1 MGAFVLTSENYY
13 SQEANKEYLSVS
25 QYKQFVGTYGR
36 RGCEFTAL
44 EELNGRWQQKKNS
57 GMMIGSYVDSYVEGT
72 LDKFK
77 QENPEI
83 FKKDGTLK
91 ADFTKAE
98 QVIARIERDP
108 FFMSTLAGEKQVI
121 MTGELFGA
129 KWKIK
134 IYRSGELEVVSIKD
148 RVARTELM
156 IEHIDAMLEVYK
168 KDCNRSPEG
177 QRRYRVIYWMYLS
190 EDESKTAEDIAEME
204 NVVVRTVFRDIKTAY
219 EELAVLFFGID
230 GVRFSEQ

>member
-1 MGAFVLTSENYY
+1 MEPENNARQLTPELEAIVRLASETAVESYRKELERQQEQDGKARRERHHRVVNSAKMLLKNYRRFKNMTV
-13 SQEANKEYLSVS
+13 SSV
-25 QYKQFVGTYGR
+25 YGKDTSTN
-36 RGCEFTAL
+36 ETLVELL
-44 EELNGRWQQKKNS
+44 ELMQG
-57 GMMIGSYVDSYVEGT
+57 
-72 LDKFK
+72 
-77 QENPEI
+77 
-83 FKKDGTLK
+83 
-91 ADFTKAE
+91 
-98 QVIARIERDP
+98 
-108 FFMSTLAGEKQVI
+108 
-121 MTGELFGA
+121 
-129 KWKIK
+129 

>member
-1 MGAFVLTSENYY
+1 MEPENNARQLTPELEAIVRLASETAVESYRKELERQQEQDGKARRERHHRVVNSAKMLLKNY
-13 SQEANKEYLSVS
+13 
-25 QYKQFVGTYGR
+25 R
-36 RGCEFTAL
+36 R
-44 EELNGRWQQKKNS
+44 
-57 GMMIGSYVDSYVEGT
+57 
-72 LDKFK
+72 
-77 QENPEI
+77 
-83 FKKDGTLK
+83 FKKMTVSSVYGKDTSTNETL
-91 ADFTKAE
+91 
-98 QVIARIERDP
+98 V
-108 FFMSTLAGEKQVI
+108 
-121 MTGELFGA
+121 ELLELMQG
-129 KWKIK
+129 

-190 EDESKTAEDIAEME
+190 EDESKTTEDIAEME

>member
-1 MGAFVLTSENYY
+1 MEPENNARQLTPELEAIVRLASETAVESYRKELERQREQDGKARRERHHRVVNSAKMLLKNY
-13 SQEANKEYLSVS
+13 
-25 QYKQFVGTYGR
+25 R
-36 RGCEFTAL
+36 R
-44 EELNGRWQQKKNS
+44 
-57 GMMIGSYVDSYVEGT
+57 
-72 LDKFK
+72 
-77 QENPEI
+77 
-83 FKKDGTLK
+83 FKKMTVSSVYGKDTSTNETL
-91 ADFTKAE
+91 
-98 QVIARIERDP
+98 V
-108 FFMSTLAGEKQVI
+108 
-121 MTGELFGA
+121 ELLELMQG
-129 KWKIK
+129 

>member
-1 MGAFVLTSENYY
+1 MEPENNARQLTPELEAIVRLASETAVESYRKELERQQEQDGKARRERHHRIVNSAKMLLKNY
-13 SQEANKEYLSVS
+13 
-25 QYKQFVGTYGR
+25 R
-36 RGCEFTAL
+36 R
-44 EELNGRWQQKKNS
+44 
-57 GMMIGSYVDSYVEGT
+57 
-72 LDKFK
+72 
-77 QENPEI
+77 
-83 FKKDGTLK
+83 FKKMTVSSVYGKDTSTNETL
-91 ADFTKAE
+91 
-98 QVIARIERDP
+98 V
-108 FFMSTLAGEKQVI
+108 
-121 MTGELFGA
+121 ELLELMQG
-129 KWKIK
+129 

>member
-1 MGAFVLTSENYY
+1 MEPETNDLKLTPELEAIVRLASETAVESYRKELERQQEQDGKARRERHHRVVNSAKMLLKNY
-13 SQEANKEYLSVS
+13 
-25 QYKQFVGTYGR
+25 R
-36 RGCEFTAL
+36 R
-44 EELNGRWQQKKNS
+44 
-57 GMMIGSYVDSYVEGT
+57 
-72 LDKFK
+72 
-77 QENPEI
+77 
-83 FKKDGTLK
+83 FKKMTVSSVYGKDTSTNETL
-91 ADFTKAE
+91 
-98 QVIARIERDP
+98 V
-108 FFMSTLAGEKQVI
+108 
-121 MTGELFGA
+121 ELLELMQG
-129 KWKIK
+129 

-177 QRRYRVIYWMYLS
+177 QRRYRVIYRMYLS

>member
-1 MGAFVLTSENYY
+1 MEPENNARQLTPELEAIVRLASETAVESYRKELERQQEQDGKARRERHHRVVNSAKMLLKNY
-13 SQEANKEYLSVS
+13 
-25 QYKQFVGTYGR
+25 R
-36 RGCEFTAL
+36 R
-44 EELNGRWQQKKNS
+44 
-57 GMMIGSYVDSYVEGT
+57 
-72 LDKFK
+72 
-77 QENPEI
+77 
-83 FKKDGTLK
+83 FKKMTVSSVYGKDTSANETL
-91 ADFTKAE
+91 
-98 QVIARIERDP
+98 V
-108 FFMSTLAGEKQVI
+108 
-121 MTGELFGA
+121 ELLELMQG
-129 KWKIK
+129 

>member
-1 MGAFVLTSENYY
+1 MEPETNDLKLTPELEAIVRLASETAIESYRKELERQQEQDGKAHRERHHRVVNSAKMLLKNY
-13 SQEANKEYLSVS
+13 
-25 QYKQFVGTYGR
+25 R
-36 RGCEFTAL
+36 R
-44 EELNGRWQQKKNS
+44 
-57 GMMIGSYVDSYVEGT
+57 
-72 LDKFK
+72 
-77 QENPEI
+77 
-83 FKKDGTLK
+83 FKKMTVSSVYGKDTSTNETL
-91 ADFTKAE
+91 
-98 QVIARIERDP
+98 V
-108 FFMSTLAGEKQVI
+108 
-121 MTGELFGA
+121 ELLELMQG
-129 KWKIK
+129 

>member
-1 MGAFVLTSENYY
+1 MEPENNARQLTPELEAIVRLASETAVESYRKELERQQEQDGKARRERHHRVVNSAKMLLKNY
-13 SQEANKEYLSVS
+13 
-25 QYKQFVGTYGR
+25 R
-36 RGCEFTAL
+36 R
-44 EELNGRWQQKKNS
+44 
-57 GMMIGSYVDSYVEGT
+57 
-72 LDKFK
+72 
-77 QENPEI
+77 
-83 FKKDGTLK
+83 FKKMTVSSVYGKDTSTNETL
-91 ADFTKAE
+91 
-98 QVIARIERDP
+98 V
-108 FFMSTLAGEKQVI
+108 
-121 MTGELFGA
+121 ELLELMQG
-129 KWKIK
+129 

-190 EDESKTAEDIAEME
+190 EDESKTAEDIAEIE

>member
-1 MGAFVLTSENYY
+1 MEPENNARQLTPELEAIVRLASETAVESYRKELERQQEQDGKARRERHHRVVNSAKMLLKNY
-13 SQEANKEYLSVS
+13 
-25 QYKQFVGTYGR
+25 R
-36 RGCEFTAL
+36 R
-44 EELNGRWQQKKNS
+44 
-57 GMMIGSYVDSYVEGT
+57 
-72 LDKFK
+72 
-77 QENPEI
+77 
-83 FKKDGTLK
+83 FKKMTVSSVYGKDTSTNETL
-91 ADFTKAE
+91 
-98 QVIARIERDP
+98 V
-108 FFMSTLAGEKQVI
+108 
-121 MTGELFGA
+121 ELLELMQG
-129 KWKIK
+129 

-168 KDCNRSPEG
+168 KDCNRSPES

>member
-1 MGAFVLTSENYY
+1 MEPETNDLKLTPELEAIVRLASETAVESYRKELERQQEQDGKARRERHHRVVNSAKMLLKNY
-13 SQEANKEYLSVS
+13 
-25 QYKQFVGTYGR
+25 R
-36 RGCEFTAL
+36 R
-44 EELNGRWQQKKNS
+44 
-57 GMMIGSYVDSYVEGT
+57 
-72 LDKFK
+72 
-77 QENPEI
+77 
-83 FKKDGTLK
+83 FKKMTVSSVYGKDTSTNETL
-91 ADFTKAE
+91 
-98 QVIARIERDP
+98 V
-108 FFMSTLAGEKQVI
+108 
-121 MTGELFGA
+121 ELLELMQE
-129 KWKIK
+129 

-219 EELAVLFFGID
+219 EELAVLVLRHRRSEVFLAIMSK
-230 GVRFSEQ
+230 RCHCNFS

>member
-1 MGAFVLTSENYY
+1 MEPENNARQLTPELEAIVRLASETAVESYRKELERQQEQDGKARRERHHRVVNSAKMLLKNY
-13 SQEANKEYLSVS
+13 
-25 QYKQFVGTYGR
+25 R
-36 RGCEFTAL
+36 R
-44 EELNGRWQQKKNS
+44 
-57 GMMIGSYVDSYVEGT
+57 
-72 LDKFK
+72 
-77 QENPEI
+77 
-83 FKKDGTLK
+83 FKKMTVSSVYGKDTSTNETL
-91 ADFTKAE
+91 
-98 QVIARIERDP
+98 V
-108 FFMSTLAGEKQVI
+108 
-121 MTGELFGA
+121 ELLELMQG
-129 KWKIK
+129 
-134 IYRSGELEVVSIKD
+134 IYRSGELEIVSIKD

>member
-1 MGAFVLTSENYY
+1 MEPENNARQLTPELEAIARLASETAVESYRKELERQQEQDGKARRERHHRVVNSAKMLLKNY
-13 SQEANKEYLSVS
+13 
-25 QYKQFVGTYGR
+25 R
-36 RGCEFTAL
+36 R
-44 EELNGRWQQKKNS
+44 
-57 GMMIGSYVDSYVEGT
+57 
-72 LDKFK
+72 
-77 QENPEI
+77 
-83 FKKDGTLK
+83 FKKMTVSSVYGKDTSTNETL
-91 ADFTKAE
+91 
-98 QVIARIERDP
+98 V
-108 FFMSTLAGEKQVI
+108 
-121 MTGELFGA
+121 ELLELMQG
-129 KWKIK
+129 

>member
-1 MGAFVLTSENYY
+1 MEPENNARQLTPELEAIVRLASETAVESYRKELERQQEQDGKARRERHHRVVNSAKMLLKNY
-13 SQEANKEYLSVS
+13 
-25 QYKQFVGTYGR
+25 R
-36 RGCEFTAL
+36 R
-44 EELNGRWQQKKNS
+44 
-57 GMMIGSYVDSYVEGT
+57 
-72 LDKFK
+72 
-77 QENPEI
+77 
-83 FKKDGTLK
+83 FKKMTVSSVYGKDTSTNETL
-91 ADFTKAE
+91 
-98 QVIARIERDP
+98 V
-108 FFMSTLAGEKQVI
+108 
-121 MTGELFGA
+121 ELLELMQG
-129 KWKIK
+129 
-134 IYRSGELEVVSIKD
+134 IYRSGELEIVSIKD

-168 KDCNRSPEG
+168 NDCNRSPEG

>member
-1 MGAFVLTSENYY
+1 MEPENNARQLTPELEAIVRLASETAVESYRKELERQQEQDGKARRERHHRVVNSAKMLLKNY
-13 SQEANKEYLSVS
+13 
-25 QYKQFVGTYGR
+25 R
-36 RGCEFTAL
+36 R
-44 EELNGRWQQKKNS
+44 
-57 GMMIGSYVDSYVEGT
+57 
-72 LDKFK
+72 
-77 QENPEI
+77 
-83 FKKDGTLK
+83 FKKMTVSSVYGKDTSTNETL
-91 ADFTKAE
+91 
-98 QVIARIERDP
+98 V
-108 FFMSTLAGEKQVI
+108 
-121 MTGELFGA
+121 ELLELMQG
-129 KWKIK
+129 

-177 QRRYRVIYWMYLS
+177 QRRYRVIYLMYLS

>member
-1 MGAFVLTSENYY
+1 MEPETDDLKLTPELEAIVRLASETAVESYRKELERQQEQDGKARRERHHRVVNSAKMLLKNY
-13 SQEANKEYLSVS
+13 
-25 QYKQFVGTYGR
+25 R
-36 RGCEFTAL
+36 R
-44 EELNGRWQQKKNS
+44 
-57 GMMIGSYVDSYVEGT
+57 
-72 LDKFK
+72 
-77 QENPEI
+77 
-83 FKKDGTLK
+83 FKKMTVSSVYGKDTSTNETL
-91 ADFTKAE
+91 
-98 QVIARIERDP
+98 V
-108 FFMSTLAGEKQVI
+108 
-121 MTGELFGA
+121 ELLELMQG
-129 KWKIK
+129 

>member
-1 MGAFVLTSENYY
+1 MEPETNDLKLTPELEAIVRLASETAVESYRKELERQQEQDGKARRERHHRVVNSAKMLLKNY
-13 SQEANKEYLSVS
+13 
-25 QYKQFVGTYGR
+25 R
-36 RGCEFTAL
+36 R
-44 EELNGRWQQKKNS
+44 
-57 GMMIGSYVDSYVEGT
+57 
-72 LDKFK
+72 
-77 QENPEI
+77 
-83 FKKDGTLK
+83 FKKMTVSSVYGKDTSTNETL
-91 ADFTKAE
+91 
-98 QVIARIERDP
+98 V
-108 FFMSTLAGEKQVI
+108 
-121 MTGELFGA
+121 ELLELMQG
-129 KWKIK
+129 

-190 EDESKTAEDIAEME
+190 EDESKSAEDIAEME

>member
-1 MGAFVLTSENYY
+1 MEPENNARQLTPELEAIVRLASETAVESYRKELERQQEQDGKARRERHHRVVNSAKMLLKNY
-13 SQEANKEYLSVS
+13 
-25 QYKQFVGTYGR
+25 R
-36 RGCEFTAL
+36 R
-44 EELNGRWQQKKNS
+44 
-57 GMMIGSYVDSYVEGT
+57 
-72 LDKFK
+72 
-77 QENPEI
+77 
-83 FKKDGTLK
+83 FKKMTVSSVYGKDTSTNETL
-91 ADFTKAE
+91 
-98 QVIARIERDP
+98 V
-108 FFMSTLAGEKQVI
+108 
-121 MTGELFGA
+121 ELLELMQG
-129 KWKIK
+129 

-177 QRRYRVIYWMYLS
+177 QRLYRVIYWMYLS

>member
-1 MGAFVLTSENYY
+1 MEPENNARQLTPELEAIVRLASETAVESYRKELERQQEQDGKARRERHHRVVNSAKMLLKNY
-13 SQEANKEYLSVS
+13 
-25 QYKQFVGTYGR
+25 R
-36 RGCEFTAL
+36 R
-44 EELNGRWQQKKNS
+44 
-57 GMMIGSYVDSYVEGT
+57 
-72 LDKFK
+72 
-77 QENPEI
+77 
-83 FKKDGTLK
+83 FKKMTVSSVYGKDTSTNETL
-91 ADFTKAE
+91 
-98 QVIARIERDP
+98 V
-108 FFMSTLAGEKQVI
+108 
-121 MTGELFGA
+121 ELLELMQG
-129 KWKIK
+129 

-190 EDESKTAEDIAEME
+190 EDESKTAENIAEME

>member
-1 MGAFVLTSENYY
+1 MEPENNARQLTPELEAIVRLASETAVESYRKELERQQEQDGKARRERHHRVVNSAKMLLKNY
-13 SQEANKEYLSVS
+13 
-25 QYKQFVGTYGR
+25 R
-36 RGCEFTAL
+36 R
-44 EELNGRWQQKKNS
+44 
-57 GMMIGSYVDSYVEGT
+57 
-72 LDKFK
+72 
-77 QENPEI
+77 
-83 FKKDGTLK
+83 FKKMTVSSVYGKDTSTNETL
-91 ADFTKAE
+91 
-98 QVIARIERDP
+98 V
-108 FFMSTLAGEKQVI
+108 
-121 MTGELFGA
+121 ELLELMQG
-129 KWKIK
+129 

-190 EDESKTAEDIAEME
+190 EDEYKTAEDIAEME

>member
-1 MGAFVLTSENYY
+1 MEPENNARQLTPELEAIVRLASETAVESYRKELERQQEQDGKARRERHHRVVNSAKMLLKNYRRFKNMTV
-13 SQEANKEYLSVS
+13 SSV
-25 QYKQFVGTYGR
+25 YGKDTSTN
-36 RGCEFTAL
+36 ETLVKLL
-44 EELNGRWQQKKNS
+44 ELMQG
-57 GMMIGSYVDSYVEGT
+57 
-72 LDKFK
+72 
-77 QENPEI
+77 
-83 FKKDGTLK
+83 
-91 ADFTKAE
+91 
-98 QVIARIERDP
+98 
-108 FFMSTLAGEKQVI
+108 
-121 MTGELFGA
+121 
-129 KWKIK
+129 

>member
-1 MGAFVLTSENYY
+1 MEPENNARQLTPELEAIVRLASETAVESYRKELERQQEQDGKARRERHHRVVNSAKMLLKNY
-13 SQEANKEYLSVS
+13 
-25 QYKQFVGTYGR
+25 R
-36 RGCEFTAL
+36 R
-44 EELNGRWQQKKNS
+44 
-57 GMMIGSYVDSYVEGT
+57 
-72 LDKFK
+72 
-77 QENPEI
+77 
-83 FKKDGTLK
+83 FKKMTVSSVYGKDTSTNETL
-91 ADFTKAE
+91 
-98 QVIARIERDP
+98 V
-108 FFMSTLAGEKQVI
+108 
-121 MTGELFGA
+121 ELLELMQG
-129 KWKIK
+129 

-219 EELAVLFFGID
+219 EELSVLFFGID

>member
-1 MGAFVLTSENYY
+1 MEPETNDLKLTPELEAIVRLASETAVESYHKELERQQEQDGKARRERHHRVVNSAKMLLKNY
-13 SQEANKEYLSVS
+13 
-25 QYKQFVGTYGR
+25 R
-36 RGCEFTAL
+36 R
-44 EELNGRWQQKKNS
+44 
-57 GMMIGSYVDSYVEGT
+57 
-72 LDKFK
+72 
-77 QENPEI
+77 
-83 FKKDGTLK
+83 FKKMTVSSVYGKDTSTNETL
-91 ADFTKAE
+91 
-98 QVIARIERDP
+98 V
-108 FFMSTLAGEKQVI
+108 
-121 MTGELFGA
+121 ELLELMHG
-129 KWKIK
+129 

>member
-1 MGAFVLTSENYY
+1 MEPETNDLKLTPELEAIVRLASETAVESYRKELERQQEQDGKARRERHHRVVNSAKMLLKNY
-13 SQEANKEYLSVS
+13 
-25 QYKQFVGTYGR
+25 R
-36 RGCEFTAL
+36 R
-44 EELNGRWQQKKNS
+44 
-57 GMMIGSYVDSYVEGT
+57 
-72 LDKFK
+72 
-77 QENPEI
+77 
-83 FKKDGTLK
+83 FKKMTVSSVYGKDTSTNETL
-91 ADFTKAE
+91 
-98 QVIARIERDP
+98 V
-108 FFMSTLAGEKQVI
+108 
-121 MTGELFGA
+121 ELLELMQG
-129 KWKIK
+129 

-168 KDCNRSPEG
+168 KDCNRSPES

>member
-1 MGAFVLTSENYY
+1 MEPENNARQLTPELEAIVRLASETAVESYLKELERQQEQDGKARRERHHRVVNSAKMLLKNY
-13 SQEANKEYLSVS
+13 
-25 QYKQFVGTYGR
+25 R
-36 RGCEFTAL
+36 R
-44 EELNGRWQQKKNS
+44 
-57 GMMIGSYVDSYVEGT
+57 
-72 LDKFK
+72 
-77 QENPEI
+77 
-83 FKKDGTLK
+83 FKKMTVSSVYGKDTSTNETL
-91 ADFTKAE
+91 
-98 QVIARIERDP
+98 V
-108 FFMSTLAGEKQVI
+108 
-121 MTGELFGA
+121 ELLELMQG
-129 KWKIK
+129 

>member
-1 MGAFVLTSENYY
+1 MEPETNDLKLTPELEAIVRLASETAVESYRKELERQQEQDGKARRERHHRVVNSAKMLLKNY
-13 SQEANKEYLSVS
+13 
-25 QYKQFVGTYGR
+25 R
-36 RGCEFTAL
+36 R
-44 EELNGRWQQKKNS
+44 
-57 GMMIGSYVDSYVEGT
+57 
-72 LDKFK
+72 
-77 QENPEI
+77 
-83 FKKDGTLK
+83 FKKMTVSSVYGKNTSTNETL
-91 ADFTKAE
+91 
-98 QVIARIERDP
+98 V
-108 FFMSTLAGEKQVI
+108 
-121 MTGELFGA
+121 ELLELMQG
-129 KWKIK
+129 

>member
-1 MGAFVLTSENYY
+1 MEPETNDMKLTPELEAIVRLASETAVESYRKELERQQEQDGKARRERHHRVVNSAKMLLKNY
-13 SQEANKEYLSVS
+13 
-25 QYKQFVGTYGR
+25 R
-36 RGCEFTAL
+36 R
-44 EELNGRWQQKKNS
+44 
-57 GMMIGSYVDSYVEGT
+57 
-72 LDKFK
+72 
-77 QENPEI
+77 
-83 FKKDGTLK
+83 FKKMTVSSVYGKDTSTNETL
-91 ADFTKAE
+91 
-98 QVIARIERDP
+98 V
-108 FFMSTLAGEKQVI
+108 
-121 MTGELFGA
+121 ELLELMQG
-129 KWKIK
+129 

>member
-1 MGAFVLTSENYY
+1 MEPETNDLKLTPELEAIVRLASETAVESYRKELERQQEQDGKARRERHHRVVNSAKMLLKNY
-13 SQEANKEYLSVS
+13 
-25 QYKQFVGTYGR
+25 R
-36 RGCEFTAL
+36 R
-44 EELNGRWQQKKNS
+44 
-57 GMMIGSYVDSYVEGT
+57 
-72 LDKFK
+72 
-77 QENPEI
+77 
-83 FKKDGTLK
+83 FKKMTVSSVYGKDTSTNETL
-91 ADFTKAE
+91 
-98 QVIARIERDP
+98 V
-108 FFMSTLAGEKQVI
+108 
-121 MTGELFGA
+121 ELLELMQG
-129 KWKIK
+129 

-156 IEHIDAMLEVYK
+156 IEHIYAMLEVYK

>member
-1 MGAFVLTSENYY
+1 MEPETNDLKLTPELEAIVRLASETAVESYRKELERRQEQDGKARRERHHRVVNSAKMLLKNY
-13 SQEANKEYLSVS
+13 
-25 QYKQFVGTYGR
+25 R
-36 RGCEFTAL
+36 R
-44 EELNGRWQQKKNS
+44 
-57 GMMIGSYVDSYVEGT
+57 
-72 LDKFK
+72 
-77 QENPEI
+77 
-83 FKKDGTLK
+83 FKKMTVSSVYGKDTSTNETL
-91 ADFTKAE
+91 
-98 QVIARIERDP
+98 V
-108 FFMSTLAGEKQVI
+108 
-121 MTGELFGA
+121 ELLELMQG
-129 KWKIK
+129 

>member
-1 MGAFVLTSENYY
+1 MEPENTARQLTPEREAIVRLASETAVESYRKELERQQEQDGKARRERHHRVVNSAKMLLKNY
-13 SQEANKEYLSVS
+13 
-25 QYKQFVGTYGR
+25 R
-36 RGCEFTAL
+36 R
-44 EELNGRWQQKKNS
+44 
-57 GMMIGSYVDSYVEGT
+57 
-72 LDKFK
+72 
-77 QENPEI
+77 
-83 FKKDGTLK
+83 FKKMTVSSVYGKDTSTNETL
-91 ADFTKAE
+91 
-98 QVIARIERDP
+98 V
-108 FFMSTLAGEKQVI
+108 
-121 MTGELFGA
+121 ELLELMQG
-129 KWKIK
+129 
-134 IYRSGELEVVSIKD
+134 IYRSGELEVGSIKD

>member
-1 MGAFVLTSENYY
+1 MEPETNDLKLTPELEAIVRLASETAVELYRKELERQQEQDGKARRERHHRVVNSAKMLLKNY
-13 SQEANKEYLSVS
+13 
-25 QYKQFVGTYGR
+25 R
-36 RGCEFTAL
+36 R
-44 EELNGRWQQKKNS
+44 
-57 GMMIGSYVDSYVEGT
+57 
-72 LDKFK
+72 
-77 QENPEI
+77 
-83 FKKDGTLK
+83 FKKMTVSSVYGKDTSTNETL
-91 ADFTKAE
+91 
-98 QVIARIERDP
+98 V
-108 FFMSTLAGEKQVI
+108 
-121 MTGELFGA
+121 ELLELMQG
-129 KWKIK
+129 

>member
-1 MGAFVLTSENYY
+1 MEPETNDLKLTPELEAVVRLASETAVESYRKELERQQEQDGKARRERHHRVVNSAKMLLKNY
-13 SQEANKEYLSVS
+13 
-25 QYKQFVGTYGR
+25 R
-36 RGCEFTAL
+36 R
-44 EELNGRWQQKKNS
+44 
-57 GMMIGSYVDSYVEGT
+57 
-72 LDKFK
+72 
-77 QENPEI
+77 
-83 FKKDGTLK
+83 FKKMTVSSVYGKDTSTNETL
-91 ADFTKAE
+91 
-98 QVIARIERDP
+98 V
-108 FFMSTLAGEKQVI
+108 
-121 MTGELFGA
+121 ELLELMQG
-129 KWKIK
+129 

>member
-1 MGAFVLTSENYY
+1 MEPENNAWQLTPELEAIVRLASETAVESYRKELERQQEQDGKARRERHHRVVNSAKMLLKNY
-13 SQEANKEYLSVS
+13 
-25 QYKQFVGTYGR
+25 R
-36 RGCEFTAL
+36 R
-44 EELNGRWQQKKNS
+44 
-57 GMMIGSYVDSYVEGT
+57 
-72 LDKFK
+72 
-77 QENPEI
+77 
-83 FKKDGTLK
+83 FKKMTVSSVYGKDTSTNETL
-91 ADFTKAE
+91 
-98 QVIARIERDP
+98 V
-108 FFMSTLAGEKQVI
+108 
-121 MTGELFGA
+121 ELLELMQG
-129 KWKIK
+129 

-177 QRRYRVIYWMYLS
+177 QRRYRVIYLMYLS

>member
-1 MGAFVLTSENYY
+1 MEPENNARQLTPELEAIVRLASETAVESYRKELERQQEQDGKARRERHHRVVNSAKMLLKNY
-13 SQEANKEYLSVS
+13 
-25 QYKQFVGTYGR
+25 R
-36 RGCEFTAL
+36 R
-44 EELNGRWQQKKNS
+44 
-57 GMMIGSYVDSYVEGT
+57 
-72 LDKFK
+72 
-77 QENPEI
+77 
-83 FKKDGTLK
+83 FKKMTVSSVYGKDTGTN
-91 ADFTKAE
+91 E
-98 QVIARIERDP
+98 
-108 FFMSTLAGEKQVI
+108 TLV
-121 MTGELFGA
+121 ELLELMQG
-129 KWKIK
+129 

>member
-1 MGAFVLTSENYY
+1 MEPENNARQLTPELEAIVRLASETAVESYRKELERQQEQDGKARRERHHRVVNSAKMLLKNY
-13 SQEANKEYLSVS
+13 
-25 QYKQFVGTYGR
+25 R
-36 RGCEFTAL
+36 R
-44 EELNGRWQQKKNS
+44 
-57 GMMIGSYVDSYVEGT
+57 
-72 LDKFK
+72 
-77 QENPEI
+77 
-83 FKKDGTLK
+83 FKKMTVSSVYGKDTSTNETL
-91 ADFTKAE
+91 
-98 QVIARIERDP
+98 V
-108 FFMSTLAGEKQVI
+108 
-121 MTGELFGA
+121 ELLELMQG
-129 KWKIK
+129 

-190 EDESKTAEDIAEME
+190 EDESKTAEDIAETE

>member
-1 MGAFVLTSENYY
+1 MEPETNDLKLTPELEAIVRLASETAVESYRKELERQQEQDGKARRERHHRVVNSAKMLLKNY
-13 SQEANKEYLSVS
+13 
-25 QYKQFVGTYGR
+25 R
-36 RGCEFTAL
+36 R
-44 EELNGRWQQKKNS
+44 
-57 GMMIGSYVDSYVEGT
+57 
-72 LDKFK
+72 
-77 QENPEI
+77 
-83 FKKDGTLK
+83 FKKMTVSSVYGKDTSTNETL
-91 ADFTKAE
+91 
-98 QVIARIERDP
+98 V
-108 FFMSTLAGEKQVI
+108 
-121 MTGELFGA
+121 ELLELIQG
-129 KWKIK
+129 

>member
-1 MGAFVLTSENYY
+1 MEPENNARQLTPELEAIVRLASETAVESYRKELERQQEQDGKARRERHHRVVNSAKMLLKNY
-13 SQEANKEYLSVS
+13 
-25 QYKQFVGTYGR
+25 R
-36 RGCEFTAL
+36 R
-44 EELNGRWQQKKNS
+44 
-57 GMMIGSYVDSYVEGT
+57 
-72 LDKFK
+72 
-77 QENPEI
+77 
-83 FKKDGTLK
+83 FKKMTVSSVYGKDTSTNETL
-91 ADFTKAE
+91 
-98 QVIARIERDP
+98 V
-108 FFMSTLAGEKQVI
+108 
-121 MTGELFGA
+121 ELLELMQG
-129 KWKIK
+129 

-204 NVVVRTVFRDIKTAY
+204 NVAVRTVFRDIKTAY

>member
-1 MGAFVLTSENYY
+1 MEPENNARQLTPELEAIVRLASETAVESYRKELERQQEQDGKARRERHHRVVNSAKMLLKNY
-13 SQEANKEYLSVS
+13 
-25 QYKQFVGTYGR
+25 R
-36 RGCEFTAL
+36 R
-44 EELNGRWQQKKNS
+44 
-57 GMMIGSYVDSYVEGT
+57 
-72 LDKFK
+72 
-77 QENPEI
+77 
-83 FKKDGTLK
+83 FKKMTVSSVYGKDTSTNETL
-91 ADFTKAE
+91 
-98 QVIARIERDP
+98 V
-108 FFMSTLAGEKQVI
+108 
-121 MTGELFGA
+121 ELMELMQR
-129 KWKIK
+129 